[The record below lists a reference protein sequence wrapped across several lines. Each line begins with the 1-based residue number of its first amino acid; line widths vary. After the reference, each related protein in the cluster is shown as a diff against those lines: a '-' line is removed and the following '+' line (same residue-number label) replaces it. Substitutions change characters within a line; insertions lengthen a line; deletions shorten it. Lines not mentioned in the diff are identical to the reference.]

1 MRPIR
6 SCCRAL
12 LPAII
17 LGCAALVTG
26 DPPLSGQS
34 PAAGPQSYAVL
45 KDEMVPMR
53 DGVRLATDIYF
64 PARNGARIQGKLPAI
79 LERTPYDKDHSE
91 DIGAFYASHG
101 YVYVAQD
108 TRGRYHSEGV
118 WHMMTDDVNDGY
130 DTAKWLVAQ
139 PWSDGKFAMI
149 GTSYVGG
156 TQHAMAE
163 TDAPGLTATIPSDAV
178 ANAGYFGIRNGG
190 ALELRFVN
198 WIFFTAPLGSRE
210 ARDPGARAVLE
221 EAHQHVREYLMDLP
235 IRKGT
240 TPFKVAPAYE
250 DWLVFELNHGPE
262 DPLWKQP
269 GFDVV
274 DNIARYKDVPT
285 YLIGGWFDSWDLQ
298 TTMTYMALSKAK
310 KGPVKMILGPWIHG
324 MHEHRAN
331 GQVDFG
337 PSAAIDQ
344 DAFSLRWY
352 DRWLKGIENRVED
365 DAPVKIFVMGGGSE
379 AKLPDGTHEHGGYWR
394 DEHEWP
400 LARTRW
406 TSFYLHRDGEL
417 STDGPS
423 ESNAKIT
430 YRYDPANP
438 VPNIGGNISSG
449 DGIMLQGTWDQRCS
463 SVVWNCKD
471 TLPLS
476 ARQDVVVFTTP
487 PLDHDIEVTGPID
500 VKLWASS
507 AAVDTDFTA
516 KLIDVH
522 PPNRDFPAGIDMNLE
537 DGIIRARYRDSL
549 QKPEMMKPGQI
560 YELTI
565 HLYPTSNIFKA
576 GHRIR
581 LDISSSNFPRF
592 DLNPNTGAALGD
604 ERGAVATA
612 NTIYMDKDHPSQV
625 VLPVIPK

>member
-1 MRPIR
+1 MRPIYT
-6 SCCRAL
+6 CCQAL
-12 LPAII
+12 LLAMLLACAI
-17 LGCAALVTG
+17 LVTS
-26 DPPLSGQS
+26 DPALRGQS
-34 PAAGPQSYAVL
+34 GMDGPKSYAVL
-45 KDEMVPMR
+45 KNVMISMR

-64 PARNGARIQGKLPAI
+64 PTRNAARIEGKLPAI
-79 LERTPYDKDHSE
+79 LERTPYDKDHSASLA
-91 DIGAFYASHG
+91 AFYACHG
-101 YVYVAQD
+101 YVYVSQD

-118 WHMMTDDVNDGY
+118 WHMMTDDLNDGY
-130 DTAKWLVAQ
+130 DTAGWLVAQ

-163 TDAPGLTATIPSDAV
+163 TDPPGLAATIPADAV

-210 ARDPGARAVLE
+210 ARDAGTRAVLE

-235 IRKGT
+235 IRRGT
-240 TPFKVAPAYE
+240 TPFKLAPEYE
-250 DWLVFELNHGPE
+250 DWLIFELSHGPE
-262 DPLWKQP
+262 DSLWKQP
-269 GFDVV
+269 GLDVV
-274 DNIARYKDVPT
+274 DNMVRYKDIPT

-298 TTMTYMALSKAK
+298 TTMTHMALSKAK
-310 KGPVKMILGPWIHG
+310 KGPIKMIMGPWIHG
-324 MHEHRAN
+324 MHEHRSN

-337 PSAAIDQ
+337 PIAAIDQ
-344 DAFSLRWY
+344 EAFSLRWY
-352 DRWLKGIENRVED
+352 DHWLKGIDNGVET

-406 TSFYLHRDGEL
+406 TSFYLHRDGGL
-417 STDGPS
+417 SSEQPS
-423 ESNAKIT
+423 ESDAKIT
-430 YRYDPANP
+430 YKFDPANP
-438 VPNIGGNISSG
+438 VPTIGGNISSG
-449 DGIMLQGTWDQRCS
+449 DGIMLQGAWDQRCS
-463 SVVWNCKD
+463 NVVWNCKD
-471 TLPLS
+471 ALPLS
-476 ARQDVVVFTTP
+476 TRQDVVAFMTP
-487 PLDHDIEVTGPID
+487 PLTNDMEVTGPID

-522 PPNRDFPAGIDMNLE
+522 PPNNDFPAGIDMNLE
-537 DGIIRARYRDSL
+537 DGIIRTRYRNSL
-549 QKPEMMKPGQI
+549 QKPELMKPGQI
-560 YELTI
+560 YEFTI
-565 HLYPTSNIFKA
+565 HLYPTSNVFKA

-592 DLNPNTGAALGD
+592 DINPNTGAALGD
-604 ERGAVATA
+604 ERGAVATM
-612 NTIYMDKDHPSQV
+612 NTIYMDNDHPSRV
-625 VLPVIPK
+625 VLPVIPR